1 SKAGGNWAPSPA
13 FRCRARQR
21 RPACLVVAFWRAGQI
36 AALGLVGWEDGRGV
50 RPPYHAGIL
59 VREDV
64 LEENPGLR
72 EILEKLSGRIDER
85 TMAELNYEVDGKR
98 RDEREVAL
106 EFLKEQGLID

>member
-1 SKAGGNWAPSPA
+1 AHPVLLPA
-13 FRCRARQR
+13 RKLRQ
-21 RPACLVVAFWRAGQI
+21 LVVIVPFSPDGQI
-36 AALGLVGWEDGRGV
+36 AALDLVVLEDARGV
-50 RPPYHAGIL
+50 FPPYHAGIL